1 MIFKVLILLIFCKD
15 MELYEVLSMPF
26 KLVNFNL
33 FHDPLQIKA
42 KFKTCD
48 IIGETTKEEIFI
60 LSKMYFDQ
68 LILEYKNYIIEDQPT
83 QESSY
88 KLSVGIIEDDELKYK
103 HIYSCFYNNVRDRI
117 SWENKYNDNFSIE
130 GNFFLCIDVN
140 VMVIP
145 DYDSNDDEY
154 EDYYEDIKPTRKTIL
169 EKECVICFENK
180 SNILY
185 LDCFHVCVCNV
196 CDYKGKFKKCPLC
209 RTKIKNQKIR
219 LT

>member
-26 KLVNFNL
+26 KLVRFNL

-42 KFKTCD
+42 KFKTDD

-60 LSKMYFDQ
+60 LSKMYLDHI
-68 LILEYKNYIIEDQPT
+68 ILQYKNYIIEDQPAT
-83 QESSY
+83 ESSY
-88 KLSVGIIEDDELKYK
+88 RLSVGIIEDDELKYK

-117 SWENKYNDNFSIE
+117 SWENKYDDNFNIE
-130 GNFFLCIDVN
+130 GSFFLCIDVDA
-140 VMVIP
+140 MVIP
-145 DYDSNDDEY
+145 DYDSDDEV
-154 EDYYEDIKPTRKTIL
+154 EDEVEDIKPTRKTML
-169 EKECVICFENK
+169 EPECIICYENK

-185 LDCFHVCVCNV
+185 LDCLHVCVCNV
-196 CDYKGKFKKCPLC
+196 CDSKGKFKKCPLC
-209 RTKIKNQKIR
+209 RTKIKNQKIK

>member
-1 MIFKVLILLIFCKD
+1 

-33 FHDPLQIKA
+33 FHDPLQIRA
-42 KFKTCD
+42 KFKTD
-48 IIGETTKEEIFI
+48 EIFGETTKEEIFI
-60 LSKMYFDQ
+60 LSEMYFDQ
-68 LILEYKNYIIEDQPT
+68 LVLEYKNYIIEDQPT
-83 QESSY
+83 QESTY
-88 KLSVGIIEDDELKYK
+88 KLSVGMIEDDELKYK

-117 SWENKYNDNFSIE
+117 SLENKYNDNFSIE

-140 VMVIP
+140 AYVIP
-145 DYDSNDDEY
+145 DYDSNDDYDEVEY
-154 EDYYEDIKPTRKTIL
+154 HKPTRKTIL
-169 EKECVICFENK
+169 EQECVICFENK

-185 LDCFHVCVCNV
+185 LDCLHVCVCNI
-196 CDYKGKFKKCPLC
+196 CDSKGRFNKCPLC

>member
-1 MIFKVLILLIFCKD
+1 MIFKFSFLNNCKD

-26 KLVNFNL
+26 KLVRFNL

-42 KFKTCD
+42 KFKTKD
-48 IIGETTKEEIFI
+48 IFGETTKEEIFI
-60 LSKMYFDQ
+60 LSKMYFDHI
-68 LILEYKNYIIEDQPT
+68 ILQYKNYIIEGQTT

-103 HIYSCFYNNVRDRI
+103 HIYSCSYNNVRDRI

-130 GNFFLCIDVN
+130 GNFFLCTDVN
-140 VMVIP
+140 AWVIP
-145 DYDSNDDEY
+145 DYSSNDDEV
-154 EDYYEDIKPTRKTIL
+154 EDDKPARKTIL

-180 SNILY
+180 SNMLY

-196 CDYKGKFKKCPLC
+196 CDSKGKFKKCPLC
-209 RTKIKNQKIR
+209 RTKIKKQKIR

>member
-1 MIFKVLILLIFCKD
+1 MG
-15 MELYEVLSMPF
+15 LYEVFSMPF

-33 FHDPLQIKA
+33 FHNPLQIKA

-48 IIGETTKEEIFI
+48 IIAETTKEEIFI

-68 LILEYKNYIIEDQPT
+68 LILQYKKYIIDEQIT

-103 HIYSCFYNNVRDRI
+103 HIYSCSYNNIRDRI
-117 SWENKYNDNFSIE
+117 SWENKYDDNFNIE
-130 GNFFLCIDVN
+130 GKFFVCIDVN
-140 VMVIP
+140 AMVIP
-145 DYDSNDDEY
+145 DYDSDDLDGDI
-154 EDYYEDIKPTRKTIL
+154 DYVIKPTKKTIL
-169 EKECVICFENK
+169 EPECTVCLENK
-180 SNILY
+180 SNMLY

-196 CDYKGKFKKCPLC
+196 CDSKGRFKKCPLC

>member
-1 MIFKVLILLIFCKD
+1 
-15 MELYEVLSMPF
+15 MPF
-26 KLVNFNL
+26 KLVKFNL

-42 KFKTCD
+42 KFKTNE
-48 IIGETTKEEIFI
+48 IFGETTKEEIFI

-88 KLSVGIIEDDELKYK
+88 KLSVGMIEDDELKYK

-140 VMVIP
+140 AYVIP

>member
-1 MIFKVLILLIFCKD
+1 

-26 KLVNFNL
+26 KLVEFNS

-42 KFKTCD
+42 KFKTDD
-48 IIGETTKEEIFI
+48 IFGETTKEEIFI
-60 LSKMYFDQ
+60 LSKMYLDH
-68 LILEYKNYIIEDQPT
+68 LILEYKRYIIEDQPT
-83 QESSY
+83 SESSY
-88 KLSVGIIEDDELKYK
+88 KLSAVMIENDEIKYK

-117 SWENKYNDNFSIE
+117 SWENKYDENFVIE
-130 GNFFLCIDVN
+130 GSFFLCIDVDA
-140 VMVIP
+140 MVIP
-145 DYDSNDDEY
+145 DYDSNDDY
-154 EDYYEDIKPTRKTIL
+154 DEDEDNKPARKTIL
-169 EKECVICFENK
+169 EQECVICFENK

-196 CDYKGKFKKCPLC
+196 CDSKGRFNKCPLC